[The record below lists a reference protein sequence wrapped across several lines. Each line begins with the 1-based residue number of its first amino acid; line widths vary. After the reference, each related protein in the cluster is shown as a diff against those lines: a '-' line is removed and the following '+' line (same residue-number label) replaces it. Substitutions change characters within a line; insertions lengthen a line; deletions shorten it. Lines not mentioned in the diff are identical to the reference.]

1 MRSLKFCQQDW
12 NKNVDTAD
20 KEQGREWGKCAA
32 AALGDPRC
40 RERVGGDGSG
50 LDGYLRGVEI
60 TRRDRWELPRT
71 FSLSL
76 GCHKLYRNSFV

>member
-1 MRSLKFCQQDW
+1 MRPLKFCQQDW

-50 LDGYLRGVEI
+50 LDGYL
-60 TRRDRWELPRT
+60 
-71 FSLSL
+71 
-76 GCHKLYRNSFV
+76 